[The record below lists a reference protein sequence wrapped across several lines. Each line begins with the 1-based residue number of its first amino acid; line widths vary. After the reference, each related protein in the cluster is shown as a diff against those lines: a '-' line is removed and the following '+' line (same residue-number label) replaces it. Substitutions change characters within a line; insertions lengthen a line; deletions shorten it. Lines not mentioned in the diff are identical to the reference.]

1 MRNQFNEQLNALNA
15 DLIAMGALCEG
26 AIACAVKA
34 LTSGDSRLAE
44 TAVEKSRAIDRCER
58 EIEATCLRLILQQQ
72 PVARDLRQI
81 TVALKIITDMERIG
95 NQAADIAELCA
106 TYGVSADSGD
116 AIAEMATAVIRM
128 VTNAVDAFVRRDEV
142 LAGEVVTSDDVAD
155 GLFVRVK
162 TELCTLIA
170 EDRTRGEAAL
180 DTLLIAKYLERI
192 GDHAVNI
199 ALWVIFAVT
208 GKHEGDNA

>member
-1 MRNQFNEQLNALNA
+1 MRSQFNEQLDALNA

-34 LTSGDSRLAE
+34 LTSGDHALAE
-44 TAVEKSRAIDRCER
+44 NAVEKSHAIDRCER
-58 EIEATCLRLILQQQ
+58 DIEAACLRLILQQQ

-95 NQAADIAELCA
+95 NNAADIAELCA
-106 TYGVSADSGD
+106 TYGYSADSGD

-128 VTNAVDAFVRRDEV
+128 VTNAVDAFVRRDDV
-142 LAGEVVTSDDVAD
+142 LAREVVASDDTAD

-162 TELCTLIA
+162 TELCALIA

-180 DTLLIAKYLERI
+180 DTLMIAKYLERI